1 MAQATATCTCKYCG
15 GTFYRIKDFPSR
27 KSADDW
33 EAWVANNITVCNACA
48 EKRRREEREKEN
60 ADAAQE
66 SESIGLPQLTGSV
79 KQIAWA
85 TTIRMKFVQQIR
97 VQMETVE
104 KRLNE
109 PDASDRAKK
118 MLRAMK
124 SDVTILLS
132 HTAAAWW
139 IENRDYKLKDIM
151 RISKMRNG

>member
-33 EAWVANNITVCNACA
+33 EAWAASNITICNTCA
-48 EKRRREEREKEN
+48 GKHRRKEREQEN
-60 ADAAQE
+60 AATAQE
-66 SESIGLPQLTGSV
+66 SEAMGLPQLTGSA

-85 TTIRMKFVQQIR
+85 TTIRMNFVHQIR
-97 VQMETVE
+97 IQMETVE

-109 PDASDRAKK
+109 PDASDQAKK
-118 MLRAMK
+118 MLQTME

-132 HTAAAWW
+132 HTDAAWW

-151 RISKMRNG
+151 RISKMRQG